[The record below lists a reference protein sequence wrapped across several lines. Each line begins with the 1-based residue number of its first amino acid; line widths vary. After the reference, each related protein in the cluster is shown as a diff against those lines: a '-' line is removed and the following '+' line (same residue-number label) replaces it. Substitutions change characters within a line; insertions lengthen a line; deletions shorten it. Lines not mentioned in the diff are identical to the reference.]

1 MFNMLHEEINKVNP
15 AAFQI
20 PNKQK
25 EASIQ
30 ELIFSS
36 SYQMAIS
43 PRIPMQPQSH
53 QPHLMHHHQAYLSSS
68 LGMTS
73 QPRRVFD

>member
-53 QPHLMHHHQAYLSSS
+53 QPHLYASSSS
-68 LGMTS
+68 LLVKFIGDDKSTTACL
-73 QPRRVFD
+73 